1 MDTKERRAV
10 QGPATD
16 GVDATQEVRLLD
28 QTDNDIVVELLKV
41 FATLDRAM
49 QAHRQFHMAEAV
61 RLSCE
66 ILPPTAPRGRPSPA
80 QIQLAIELSERGP
93 GTISELASRLRVS
106 ASAISLLVDRMV
118 AHGMVERVRSTD
130 DRRVVQ
136 VRLSPAAAEMASAL
150 LRVQRTLVERFL
162 ESTPQADRV
171 TFLRHIERL
180 AQTLDTP
187 LETVAPA
194 ARPPHVTRH
203 MEAPTNHPQPTVN
216 PTLGA
221 RP

>member
-1 MDTKERRAV
+1 M

-16 GVDATQEVRLLD
+16 GVDATQEVRDL

-49 QAHRQFHMAEAV
+49 TAHRQFHMTEAV

-66 ILPPTAPRGRPSPA
+66 VMPATAMRGRPSPA
-80 QIQLAIELSERGP
+80 QIQLCIELSERGP

-136 VRLSPAAAEMASAL
+136 VRLSPAAAEMSSAL

-162 ESTPQADRV
+162 ELTPPEDRV

-180 AQTLDTP
+180 AKTLDTP
-187 LETVAPA
+187 LETVANA
-194 ARPPHVTRH
+194 AQPSRATRH
-203 MEAPTNHPQPTVN
+203 MAAPTNHPQPTVN
-216 PTLGA
+216 PTLGP